1 MGFIVIVLISEINQV
16 QQKKGLLVDQIKI
29 QSQSYIYKTFLFKY
43 KHILVY

>member
-29 QSQSYIYKTFLFKY
+29 QSQSYIYKTFLFTY